1 MFLFSFLPF
10 LFFCFSFFFFF
21 LSSTFFEIY
30 KLYITILSSSQCG
43 GLRSSC

>member
-10 LFFCFSFFFFF
+10 LLLFFLFFF